1 LKYSRFEEL
10 PVWKDA
16 IELAVRIFELTSQPE
31 FKGYYGLKDQLERA
45 GVSVSNNIAE
55 GFERGS
61 TQETLTFLYISKGS
75 SGEVRSLTY
84 LLERLPSFQ
93 SLLSRISDIWERSK
107 DISRQLSG
115 WAASLQNTDIKG
127 QRYLTDRS
135 RRLEEAKKDRLERQ
149 KEWEQYGYKGK

>member
-1 LKYSRFEEL
+1 MKYSRFEEL

-93 SLLSRISDIWERSK
+93 SLLSRTSDIRNGLR
-107 DISRQLSG
+107 ISRGSL
-115 WAASLQNTDIKG
+115 AAGLPLFKTRILRGSDI
-127 QRYLTDRS
+127 
-135 RRLEEAKKDRLERQ
+135 
-149 KEWEQYGYKGK
+149 